1 MLNIR
6 SDRSVAKVISLI
18 NQKGGVGKTTS
29 TNAISACL
37 KHKDYKVLCID
48 FDPQG
53 YLSFSMG
60 ADTRDHSSIYD
71 VLKHKIKARYA
82 IQKSNVVDI
91 IPADALLGNVER
103 EFTGPGSEH
112 MLKDCIKTVQP
123 MYDYILIDSPPELGL
138 LSANA
143 VIASNVVLIPGLS
156 DGYSLQGVIQVHET
170 ISRIKQAF
178 NPHLVIAGMFL
189 VRYYPR
195 EILSRTAKETAE
207 MIAEHLDMPLLDS
220 TIRHS
225 NVISKAMTTLQ
236 KDIIDY
242 APKNN
247 AVVDYI
253 ALVDELFE
261 RGSI

>member
-1 MLNIR
+1 M
-6 SDRSVAKVISLI
+6 AKVISLI

-29 TNAISACL
+29 TNALSACL
-37 KHKDYKVLCID
+37 KHKGHSVLCID

-60 ADTRDHSSIYD
+60 ADTREHSTIYD
-71 VLKHKIKARYA
+71 VLKHKVKARYA
-82 IQKSNVVDI
+82 IQKTPVVDI

-112 MLKDCIKTVQP
+112 MLKDCLKMVQP
-123 MYDYILIDSPPELGL
+123 LYDYILIDSPPELGL

-143 VIASNVVLIPGLS
+143 IIASNVVLIPGLS

-178 NPHLVIAGMFL
+178 NPHLVIGGMFL
-189 VRYYPR
+189 IRYYPR
-195 EILSRTAKETAE
+195 EILSRTTKETAE
-207 MIAEHLDMPLLDS
+207 LLAEHLNMPLLNT

-225 NVISKAMTTLQ
+225 NIISKAMTILQ
-236 KDIIDY
+236 KDIVEY
-242 APKNN
+242 APRNK
-247 AVVDYI
+247 AVLDYI
-253 ALVDELFE
+253 ALLDELFE
-261 RGSI
+261 RGFI